1 MRIDKNRIFTYPV
14 YSELINDYV
23 TNDFS
28 LNAEI
33 EYDSETATIK
43 LQLSITDAVIK
54 EYLDNRL
61 LGLYCHIECSSTK
74 YRELFALSP
83 FEEEYKYEISVPL
96 SQLNGL
102 VEIMCVIVANEEI
115 VDFQDNNISDIFE
128 GNTINFPS
136 HATVGFTDTTEFN
149 VVKKLD
155 MNGDIPSIFS
165 ITANDNEEQNNIEVN
180 FYGDQIV
187 IYLPRNEFA
196 IYEEYKGTG
205 IRVKQMMI
213 IIPALTEIID
223 RIRTNAG
230 DFDSFQ
236 WYAFLEEA
244 VIKKGYISGFEDETF
259 QNKDSMLL
267 AQELL
272 GDVAKDAFA
281 EFDNMN
287 KDKD

>member
-1 MRIDKNRIFTYPV
+1 
-14 YSELINDYV
+14 
-23 TNDFS
+23 
-28 LNAEI
+28 
-33 EYDSETATIK
+33 
-43 LQLSITDAVIK
+43 
-54 EYLDNRL
+54 
-61 LGLYCHIECSSTK
+61 
-74 YRELFALSP
+74 
-83 FEEEYKYEISVPL
+83 
-96 SQLNGL
+96 
-102 VEIMCVIVANEEI
+102 MCVIVANEEI